1 MKSITS
7 VLLFG
12 ALVASSAFADVEALY
27 WQITSDKN
35 PNISF
40 TDAVLV
46 GINDADNSL
55 KHFYADSEGGVYQQA
70 LSGGKTTDVIAS
82 IIDPSYAAGWSFYVE
97 LWNNDNGT
105 WTLAGT
111 ANADEPASYDTLK
124 GSHQIR
130 STMSMDTALFTPT
143 AVIPEPTS
151 GMLLLMGSALLALR
165 RRRTVAA

>member
-7 VLLFG
+7 IFLFG
-12 ALVASSAFADVEALY
+12 ALIASSAFADVEALY
-27 WQITSDKN
+27 WQITSSEN
-35 PNISF
+35 PNNISF

-46 GINDADNSL
+46 GINGNE
-55 KHFYADSEGGVYQQA
+55 KHVYADSEGSIYQKA
-70 LSGGKTTDVIAS
+70 LPGGTTTDVIAS
-82 IIDPSYAAGWSFYVE
+82 IIDPEYAAGWSFYVE

-111 ANADEPASYDTLK
+111 ANADAPASYDTLK

-151 GMLLLMGSALLALR
+151 GLLLLMGGAFLALR